1 MRAKLRSSKSLPKRV
16 LAMESMI
23 PGWLVAPSSPPK
35 SIGSNSAVGPSSVGL
50 VALWLSVIGIAGC
63 ESRTDEIV
71 ATNATTSSTTP
82 SAHISAPSDL
92 MEFVDQTILENR
104 DRRLLSVDRN
114 AAWQVAHG
122 AVAYGL
128 ELPLDVQGE
137 RVLAL
142 DYLFSGGVMRGWQL
156 TAGPVHPVTGRPMLK
171 AFVEAGSYV
180 GQGHVDQFLGYISQN
195 HLPLD
200 LEVLV
205 DNQTLT
211 LEDWGRTA
219 QWEVPNNPYR
229 EYSWTLIALTNL
241 FPNDYEWKAAD
252 GQTWTLEPLV
262 EFEAKQDIAESPC
275 GGMHRL
281 MGLAHAV
288 KYWKARGLGF
298 RGGWALADQVVR
310 NSIDTIRKFQNS
322 DGTFSANYTS
332 RPGTSSDLTTR
343 IGTTGHTLE
352 FIAFALDDREIQ
364 QAWVERS
371 VRRLCEMLQ
380 AANEVELEC
389 GGLYHGLAGL
399 KLYRDRMQSLGAKQV
414 SSQAQ

>member
-1 MRAKLRSSKSLPKRV
+1 MRTKLQSSKSLQKGI
-16 LAMESMI
+16 LAAASLM
-23 PGWLVAPSSPPK
+23 PALTLPPNLLPV
-35 SIGSNSAVGPSSVGL
+35 SIIAGSSAVC
-50 VALWLSVIGIAGC
+50 LSISCMVGC
-63 ESRTDEIV
+63 ESRSDRMDV
-71 ATNATTSSTTP
+71 ATADSSSTSKSP
-82 SAHISAPSDL
+82 NVSAPSSL
-92 MEFVDQTILENR
+92 IEFVDRTLSENR

-128 ELPLDVQGE
+128 ELPLDVDGN
-137 RVLAL
+137 RTPAL
-142 DYLFSGGVMRGWQL
+142 GYLFSGGAMRGWQL
-156 TAGPVHPVTGRPMLK
+156 STGPVHPVTGRPMLK

-205 DNQTLT
+205 DNQKLT

-219 QWEVPNNPYR
+219 QWEIPNNPYR

-241 FPNDYEWKAAD
+241 FPNDYEWQAAD
-252 GQTWTLEPLV
+252 GKTWTLEPLV
-262 EFEAKQDIAESPC
+262 EFEAKQDLTDSPC

-298 RGGWALADQVVR
+298 RGGWALADQVVH
-310 NSIDTIRKFQNS
+310 NAIDTVRKFQNS

-352 FIAFALDDREIQ
+352 FVAFALDDKEL
-364 QAWVERS
+364 QAPWVERA
-371 VRRLCEMLQ
+371 VRRLCEMLE

-399 KLYRDRMQSLGAKQV
+399 KLYRDRMQSLGAKSV
-414 SSQAQ
+414 SSSTR

>member
-1 MRAKLRSSKSLPKRV
+1 MSTKLRSRKSLKRSRRSLQQRISAV
-16 LAMESMI
+16 ASLMPASM
-23 PGWLVAPSSPPK
+23 VAPNLPLL
-35 SIGSNSAVGPSSVGL
+35 SIVGSSAVC
-50 VALWLSVIGIAGC
+50 LSIAGMAGC
-63 ESRTDEIV
+63 ESRSEQTAA
-71 ATNATTSSTTP
+71 ATAGSSST
-82 SAHISAPSDL
+82 SALAKVSAPSNL
-92 MEFVDQTILENR
+92 IEFVDKTISDNR

-128 ELPLDVQGE
+128 ELPLDVDGN
-137 RVLAL
+137 RTPAL
-142 DYLFSGGVMRGWQL
+142 GYLFSGGAMRGWQL
-156 TAGPVHPVTGRPMLK
+156 STGPVHPTTGRPMLK

-205 DNQTLT
+205 DNQKLT

-219 QWEVPNNPYR
+219 QWEIPNNPYR

-241 FPNDYEWKAAD
+241 FPNDYEWQAAD
-252 GQTWTLEPLV
+252 GKTWTLEPLV
-262 EFEAKQDIAESPC
+262 EFEAKQDLTDSPC

-310 NSIDTIRKFQNS
+310 NSIDTVRKFQNS

-352 FIAFALDDREIQ
+352 FVAFALDDREL
-364 QAWVERS
+364 QAPWVERS
-371 VRRLCEMLQ
+371 VRRLCEMLA

-399 KLYRDRMQSLGAKQV
+399 KLYRDRMQSLGAKSV
-414 SSQAQ
+414 SSSTR